1 MPKLLQTDFLEH
13 WAAIASNVQ
22 SLMIRQIRLK
32 MTRCGVRW
40 PLPRAAVR
48 RPTAGPRRAAL
59 GRRNSQSRA
68 AAGPSTVTSPAPA
81 PCTPDLPAV
90 HQSESRNIDIDTTK
104 AFSLQKAAAKSTLTI

>member
-1 MPKLLQTDFLEH
+1 MPMPMPMLLKTDFLEH

-32 MTRCGVRW
+32 MTRCGVRL

-90 HQSESRNIDIDTTK
+90 HQSESRNLDIDTFRRATTT
-104 AFSLQKAAAKSTLTI
+104 AFSL